1 VNIRIHK
8 VSNLSYVCDL
18 SEGSQAR
25 PVATINITLENAYFV
40 KISTQ
45 FSGQLRGVMSDKTSV
60 KPAKEEYYADGKA
73 QYLQT
78 AGGNITCLRCTAQS
92 TRTKLQCGR
101 PAIKTS
107 RTQKC
112 QYHGGRPHTAE
123 TLKRISEANML
134 HGQAT
139 KQAKEQ
145 YRHSIELI
153 HELQDAMHV
162 LEMGDGPK
170 IRGPKPKGYKPVMT
184 QADVVRM
191 IRERL
196 LHLN

>member
-1 VNIRIHK
+1 MIGTNGKKQHSCEFTADSK
-8 VSNLSYVCDL
+8 AKYL
-18 SEGSQAR
+18 
-25 PVATINITLENAYFV
+25 IT
-40 KISTQ
+40 
-45 FSGQLRGVMSDKTSV
+45 
-60 KPAKEEYYADGKA
+60 
-73 QYLQT
+73 
-78 AGGNITCLRCTAQS
+78 GGGAIICLRCTAKS
-92 TRTKLQCGR
+92 SRTKMQCGR

-112 QYHGGRPHTAE
+112 QFHGGRPHTE
-123 TLKRISEANML
+123 VTLKRISEANML

-153 HELQDAMHV
+153 HELQDAMYV
-162 LEMGDGPK
+162 LKMGEGPK

-191 IRERL
+191 IQERL
-196 LHLN
+196 LHMM